1 MISEKTREILRIA
14 FREGGRIL
22 MDHFGSSLE
31 TTVKESNS
39 SVVTDADYASEKK
52 ILEVLGDSATPCNI
66 ISEEA
71 GYIHDGSAYTWVVD
85 PLDGT
90 SNFAAGLPWFGIII
104 TLLREADPVLGGMF
118 LPVENILYL
127 AEKGKGA
134 WREGRPIRTSGSANL
149 TQQLVSYSFDH
160 SSEPGKTD
168 REMKLLARLSKHVR
182 NIRSTNSLYDFCY
195 VADGRV
201 GAAMNQT
208 TKIWDISAA
217 LLLIPEAGGIV
228 TDMQGNPIALDI
240 GRETCMQNYT
250 IAAAG
255 KKMHQTL
262 MNIINPS

>member
-1 MISEKTREILRIA
+1 MIA
-14 FREGGRIL
+14 FREGGRVL
-22 MDHFGSSLE
+22 MDHYGSSLE
-31 TTVKESNS
+31 TTVKESNC
-39 SVVTDADYASEKK
+39 SVVTVADYASEKR
-52 ILEVLGDSATPCNI
+52 ILEVLGEVATPCNI

-71 GYIHDGSAYTWVVD
+71 GFIHQGSEYTWVVD

-104 TLLREADPVLGGMF
+104 TLLREAEPILGGMF
-118 LPVENILYL
+118 LPVENVLYM
-127 AEKGKGA
+127 AEKGKGTL
-134 WREGRPIRTSGSANL
+134 REGRPIRTTGSVDL

-160 SSEPGKTD
+160 SNEPGKTE

-217 LLLIPEAGGIV
+217 ALLIPEAGGVV
-228 TDMQGNPIALDI
+228 TDMHGAPITLDI
-240 GRETCMQNYT
+240 SERSYMQNYT

-255 KKMHQTL
+255 KEMHQTL
-262 MNIINPS
+262 MNIVNPS